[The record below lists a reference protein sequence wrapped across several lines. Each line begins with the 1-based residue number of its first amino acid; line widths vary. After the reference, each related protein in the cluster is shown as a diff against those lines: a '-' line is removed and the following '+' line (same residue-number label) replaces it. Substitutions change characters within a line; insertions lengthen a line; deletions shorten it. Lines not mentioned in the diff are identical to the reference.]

1 MNRIDESRDDNFL
14 NMFKIEKELRVLIKK
29 MAILAW
35 ILIISPC
42 VNAVDIN
49 RFLKVFQMAK
59 RSDFFKKNQKKQKK
73 QFAVVTSIGAIYGF
87 KNKDWFYSEA
97 S

>member
-1 MNRIDESRDDNFL
+1 
-14 NMFKIEKELRVLIKK
+14 
-29 MAILAW
+29 MAISSW

-59 RSDFFKKNQKKQKK
+59 RSDFFKKNQKNRKN
-73 QFAVVTSIGAIYGF
+73 QFAVVTSIGAIYGI
-87 KNKDWFYSEA
+87 KNQDWFYSEA

>member
-1 MNRIDESRDDNFL
+1 
-14 NMFKIEKELRVLIKK
+14 
-29 MAILAW
+29 MAISSW

-59 RSDFFKKNQKKQKK
+59 QSDFFQKNQKNQKKRKKKK
-73 QFAVVTSIGAIYGF
+73 QFAVVTSIGAIYGI
-87 KNKDWFYSEA
+87 KNQDWFYSEA